1 MPDTIDLAE
10 HGIRLFFC
18 RLFNHD
24 YLWFSSYEVS
34 KVSST
39 YPVIHNYALS
49 YSLAD
54 FSYGIYRGS
63 TPRYEEDLAG
73 FPLYATPAYREEY
86 DKSRLTYNA
95 VNSLT
100 LRTDDAPRGINS
112 PGIGWRVYLNPSWE
126 KETHSRNSFKCYV
139 FTFDGSVPRG
149 VTRLGKKGAAMRI
162 IWEEITKPQAVFWDK
177 AIRPSH
183 PVNPLDIAGKV
194 DKYDPIMLPPHML
207 FRTAEI
213 KEDWFCVKEG
223 HRVHIPLRVIKRTT
237 GGVNK

>member
-1 MPDTIDLAE
+1 MPDSIILAE

-63 TPRYEEDLAG
+63 TPRYEEDLTG
-73 FPLYATPAYREEY
+73 FPLYATPAYREECE
-86 DKSRLTYNA
+86 KSRLTYNA

-112 PGIGWRVYLNPSWE
+112 PGIGWRVYLNPAWG
-126 KETHSRNSFKCYV
+126 KEARSKNSFNCYV
-139 FTFDGSVPRG
+139 FTFDGSAPRG
-149 VTRLGKKGAAMRI
+149 VTRLGKKGAAVRV
-162 IWEEITKPQAVFWDK
+162 IWEEITAPQAVFWNK
-177 AIRPSH
+177 AIRPTH
-183 PVNPLDIAGKV
+183 PVNPLDIAGQV
-194 DKYDPIMLPPHML
+194 DKYDPIIIPPHML
-207 FRTAEI
+207 FRAAEI
-213 KEDWFCVKEG
+213 KGDWFCMQKE
-223 HRVHIPLRVIKRTT
+223 HRVHVPERVMKRVS
-237 GGVNK
+237 GGRDK